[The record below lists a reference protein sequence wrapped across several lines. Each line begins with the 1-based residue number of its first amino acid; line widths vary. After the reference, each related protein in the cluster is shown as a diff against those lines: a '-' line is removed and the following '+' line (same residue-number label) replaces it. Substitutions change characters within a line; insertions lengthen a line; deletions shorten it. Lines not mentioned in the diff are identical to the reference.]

1 MTALPGFEPGI
12 SSFKAKDVASYT
24 TGQCASPPG
33 RNRTDD
39 LWFFR
44 PALSTKTELPGDKA
58 ERKDLNLHFMATPRY
73 ANSFVD

>member
-1 MTALPGFEPGI
+1 M
-12 SSFKAKDVASYT
+12 
-24 TGQCASPPG
+24 GQYASPPG

-58 ERKDLNLHFMATPRY
+58 RTEGVEPSSSGSKPGMFSVTPRPHK
-73 ANSFVD
+73 AEREGFEPTVE